1 MARSRSANRPR
12 ESSVE
17 AAIVRY
23 AGERGILTRKFAS
36 PARRGVPDRIFVRD
50 GVVLFLEVKRPGEEP
65 TPLQEHELGLLRQHG
80 ANAEWCDSAAAG
92 RAVLDRYFSPLL

>member
-1 MARSRSANRPR
+1 MARSSRPR
-12 ESSVE
+12 ERNVE
-17 AAIVRY
+17 AALVRY

-65 TPLQEHELGLLRQHG
+65 TTLQLLELSLLKEHG
-80 ANAEWCDSAAAG
+80 ANAEWCDSTAAG
-92 RAVLDRYFSPLL
+92 REILDRYFSPLL